1 MTTLQDLVNNF
12 YQKPIVMSED
22 EASKL
27 RDFISDDEAQQM
39 LATIKDSNDL
49 YVQFDLIN
57 QLFDRYQNILS
68 IKSDLIKFDYILNLL
83 KAVNNRHHVKIVD
96 NTPQITELGKSK
108 LQPLFD
114 KAYASSLS

>member
-12 YQKPIVMSED
+12 YQKSSN
-22 EASKL
+22 AA
-27 RDFISDDEAQQM
+27 ISDQEAQQM
-39 LATIKDSNDL
+39 IATIKASNDL

-57 QLFDRYQNILS
+57 QLFGRYQNILS
-68 IKSDLIKFDYILNLL
+68 IKSDLIKFDAILNLL
-83 KAVNNRHHVKIVD
+83 RAINNGHHVQVLD

-114 KAYASSLS
+114 KALQSLN

>member
-12 YQKPIVMSED
+12 YQKSSN
-22 EASKL
+22 AA
-27 RDFISDDEAQQM
+27 ISDQEAQQM
-39 LATIKDSNDL
+39 IANIKASNDL

-57 QLFDRYQNILS
+57 QLFGRYQNILS
-68 IKSDLIKFDYILNLL
+68 IKSDLIKFDAILNLL
-83 KAVNNRHHVKIVD
+83 RAINNEHHVQVVD

-114 KAYASSLS
+114 KALQSLN

>member
-12 YQKPIVMSED
+12 YQKSSN
-22 EASKL
+22 AA
-27 RDFISDDEAQQM
+27 ISDDEAQQI
-39 LATIKDSNDL
+39 LATIKASNDL

-68 IKSDLIKFDYILNLL
+68 IKLDLMKFDAILNLL
-83 KAVNNRHHVKIVD
+83 RAVNNGHHVQVVD
-96 NTPQITELGKSK
+96 NTPQITEKGKTI

-114 KAYASSLS
+114 KALQSLN

>member
-12 YQKPIVMSED
+12 YQKSSN
-22 EASKL
+22 AA
-27 RDFISDDEAQQM
+27 ISDDEAQQM
-39 LATIKDSNDL
+39 IATIKASNDL

-57 QLFDRYQNILS
+57 QLFGRYQNILS
-68 IKSDLIKFDYILNLL
+68 IKSDLIKFDAILNLL
-83 KAVNNRHHVKIVD
+83 RAINNGHHVKIVD

-114 KAYASSLS
+114 KALQSLN